1 MASGFPGGQAAR
13 LSREVIYQ
21 SPWVNLVVD
30 KVRMPQGRI
39 VDRYHVLDFDKE
51 AVAAVVENAQGEVLM
66 IESYRYVLD
75 SVEWEVPAGL
85 VDEGE
90 AILEAAQREVM
101 EETGYCT
108 TSPRLLYTFYPMDG
122 MANKV
127 FHVVGCLA
135 GEATGSFDGNEVR
148 AVHWRS
154 PDQVRG
160 MVRANQIR
168 CGFTLAALLLHLT
181 HGGRP

>member
-1 MASGFPGGQAAR
+1 M
-13 LSREVIYQ
+13 V
-21 SPWVNLVVD
+21 
-30 KVRMPQGRI
+30 
-39 VDRYHVLDFDKE
+39 
-51 AVAAVVENAQGEVLM
+51 
-66 IESYRYVLD
+66 D
-75 SVEWEVPAGL
+75 SVEWEIPAGL
-85 VDEGE
+85 IDEGE
-90 AILEAAQREVM
+90 TILEAAQRDVM

-108 TSPRLLYTFYPMDG
+108 TNPRLLYTFHPMNG

-127 FHVVGCLA
+127 FHVVHCLA
-135 GEATGSFDGNEVR
+135 AEDTGSFDGNEVR

-181 HGGRP
+181 DGGQP